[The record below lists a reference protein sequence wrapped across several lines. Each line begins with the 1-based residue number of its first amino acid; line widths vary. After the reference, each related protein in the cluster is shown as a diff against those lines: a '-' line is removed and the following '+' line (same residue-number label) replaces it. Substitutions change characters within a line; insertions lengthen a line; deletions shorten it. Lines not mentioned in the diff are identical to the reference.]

1 MRCTDEQTR
10 FPRGEASMIGAPATL
25 IGMAGTAV
33 LLASLAPAAVGHP
46 STRPDATVAVADS
59 LKGDRIATPVA
70 AKTRASVSSVEL
82 VGISNA
88 TVILRDRSG
97 AILFRSDPLTNTTL
111 VTKDADLPV
120 VTLKEQG
127 TSPVVQQPIP
137 SREGSETP
145 QPPQGRTT
153 PPGCEAPLSPLAS
166 RSLTN
171 RIPGLCLVGLEV
183 NPVL

>member
-1 MRCTDEQTR
+1 
-10 FPRGEASMIGAPATL
+10 MIGAPATL
-25 IGMAGTAV
+25 IGMAGMAF

-46 STRPDATVAVADS
+46 STRSDASAALADS
-59 LKGDRIATPVA
+59 LKGDRIAIPVA
-70 AKTRASVSSVEL
+70 AKTRATVSSVEL
-82 VGISNA
+82 VGVSNA

-137 SREGSETP
+137 SREGSET
-145 QPPQGRTT
+145 QPPPRSKTP

-166 RSLTN
+166 RSLAN
-171 RIPGLCLVGLEV
+171 RMPGLCLVGLET
-183 NPVL
+183 NPIL